1 MDKQWVATMML
12 SNVQPFHFWKRKY
25 TSDGHRETFPA
36 TGQTN
41 LTGVSNYHPGMH
53 PCTGSKQSSEQQQS
67 RNDLNAGRTTLQV
80 GRIDMHERACSY
92 YTYSED
98 CLRIA

>member
-41 LTGVSNYHPGMH
+41 LTGVSNHHPGM
-53 PCTGSKQSSEQQQS
+53 SK
-67 RNDLNAGRTTLQV
+67 
-80 GRIDMHERACSY
+80 
-92 YTYSED
+92 
-98 CLRIA
+98 